1 MQAAQAQDIQLKPQQ
16 ARFVRAYIETGNATT
31 AAKAAGCKCSSEDS
45 FRVRGSQ
52 LLKECNHPIQS
63 LMAEAG
69 IASLELLRR
78 VSNGLGAK
86 DEQACIEKGKVHK
99 WTTPNW
105 GARARFTDMA
115 IKLYGGYPKQQME
128 LPFEIQDGKINLVC
142 EFATNNDPEAGA
154 PGQAGATG

>member
-16 ARFVRAYIETGNATT
+16 ARFVRAYIETGNATK
-31 AAKAAGCKCSSEDS
+31 AAKEVCKCSSEGS
-45 FRVRGSQ
+45 YRTRGSQ
-52 LLKECNHPIQS
+52 LLKQCNHPIQS

-78 VSNGLGAK
+78 VANGLGAK
-86 DEQACIEKGKVHK
+86 DKQVVVNKHGSHEFF
-99 WTTPNW
+99 TPNW

-128 LPFEIQDGKINLVC
+128 LPFEIVNGKISLVC